1 MRSGF
6 LVKSDRK
13 KLWNAELEIYNEF
26 RRICEKYNLR
36 FFAGHGTLLGA
47 VRHGGFI
54 PWDDDMDFVLF
65 RPDYEKFKEVAR
77 KEIQY
82 PYFLSIWYENEGIE
96 ECAFETALCSFI
108 RIHDERTTAIYPDM
122 RKPSHQGFVS
132 MFFRWIRVQ
141 TYVNIPQIMIMK
153 CDNGKC

>member
-54 PWDDDMDFVLF
+54 PWDDDMDFAMF